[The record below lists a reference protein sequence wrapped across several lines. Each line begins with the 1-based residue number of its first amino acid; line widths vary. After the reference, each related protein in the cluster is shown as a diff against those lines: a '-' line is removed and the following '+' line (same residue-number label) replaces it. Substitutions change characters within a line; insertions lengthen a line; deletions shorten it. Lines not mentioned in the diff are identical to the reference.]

1 MKRKWERPQT
11 MVQKFEAN
19 EYVAAC
25 VTGTIQCAYPGNE
38 KTNGWTTEFDDY
50 NGRESGWYTDEY
62 GLQHGV
68 CGNSAPISFNS
79 GDGTGFEY
87 VNDRP
92 DYSRVITGITGYK
105 LEPGTYYGVTWT
117 SQDLPDQTVYH
128 HVGRLIITNI
138 DNDHP
143 NHSQKLQRI
152 VN

>member
-25 VTGTIQCAYPGNE
+25 VTGTIQCAYPGDGR
-38 KTNGWTTEFDDY
+38 TNGQTDVFDDY
-50 NGRESGWYTDEY
+50 NGLESGWYTDGY

-68 CGNSAPISFNS
+68 CGNSAPISFDS

-87 VNDRP
+87 VNGKPDR
-92 DYSRVITGITGYK
+92 SRVITGIRGYK
-105 LEPGTYYGVTWT
+105 LEPGTYCDVTWT

-143 NHSQKLQRI
+143 NHS
-152 VN
+152 

>member
-1 MKRKWERPQT
+1 MKRKWERPQA

-25 VTGTIQCAYPGNE
+25 VTGTIQCAYPGDG
-38 KTNGWTTEFDDY
+38 NGSNGKMVYDDY
-50 NGRESGWYTDEY
+50 CGTSDGWWTDRF
-62 GLQHGV
+62 GLEHGV
-68 CGNSAPISFNS
+68 CGNDAPISFDS

-105 LEPGTYYGVTWT
+105 LKPDIYYDVTWT

-143 NHSQKLQRI
+143 NHS
-152 VN
+152 